1 MSMDKTKLTRNIRVT
16 YLLETLIN
24 INFTQ
29 ALWVTY
35 LAFKG
40 FSLVEIGL
48 CESAFHLTS
57 ITMELPTGMVADLYG
72 RKVSRL
78 ASIIVKIL
86 YLILLFFANSFPMA
100 IAAFVLC
107 AIGYNLDS
115 GSDSALVYDS
125 LLLMNEEK
133 RFPVVQGMREV
144 LMQSSALIG
153 VFIGGL
159 LADISYPLAIFAA
172 IGFFALAFIVG
183 LYFTEPPIEKTVSV
197 HQNAFIKQFI
207 ISKEILK
214 TDPYLLEMMI
224 TSGIFLSSVTTVHFY
239 LTAYWQKGGFSL
251 KTIALWLMLESIG
264 AILGGALASRIIK
277 RISYNT
283 ILRKLPILIGLLLWV
298 IILKYV
304 GVVALF
310 GLGFIDSLF
319 YVAVQNEINLRIPS
333 QQRATVLSV
342 NSMCFSLAM
351 ILLFPLIGWIAD
363 VSTLPIGFQVL
374 AALVTATA
382 LAMNFIPRK
391 EISDQTQ

>member
-1 MSMDKTKLTRNIRVT
+1 MDKGKLTRNIRVT

-86 YLILLFFANSFPMA
+86 YLILLFFANSFPMV

-133 RFPVVQGMREV
+133 RFPAVQGMREV

-172 IGFFALAFIVG
+172 IGFFVLAFIVG

-197 HQNAFIKQFI
+197 HQNAFIKQFS

-214 TDPYLLEMMI
+214 TDPYLLEMMF

-239 LTAYWQKGGFSL
+239 LTSYWQKGGFSL

-298 IILKYV
+298 IILKYI

-363 VSTLPIGFQVL
+363 ISTLPFSFQVL

-382 LAMNFIPRK
+382 VAMNFIPRK
-391 EISDQTQ
+391 EISDQLR

>member
-1 MSMDKTKLTRNIRVT
+1 MSMDKTKLTRNLRVT

-133 RFPVVQGMREV
+133 RFPGVQGMREV

-159 LADISYPLAIFAA
+159 MADISYPLAIFSA
-172 IGFFALAFIVG
+172 IGFFGLAFIVG
-183 LYFTEPPIEKTVSV
+183 LYLTEPPIEKINSV
-197 HQNAFIKQFI
+197 HQNAFIKQFS
-207 ISKEILK
+207 ISKKILK

-239 LTAYWQKGGFSL
+239 LTAYWKNDGFSL
-251 KTIALWLMLESIG
+251 KTIALWLMLESVG
-264 AILGGALASRIIK
+264 AILGGALASRIMK

-283 ILRKLPILIGLLLWV
+283 LLRKLPILIGFLLWV
-298 IILKYV
+298 IIVKYV

-333 QQRATVLSV
+333 QKRATVLSV

-351 ILLFPLIGWIAD
+351 IVLFPMIGWIAD
-363 VSTLPIGFQVL
+363 ISTLPIAFQVL
-374 AALVTATA
+374 AALVTVTA
-382 LAMNFIPRK
+382 LMMNFMPKRESMIK
-391 EISDQTQ
+391 